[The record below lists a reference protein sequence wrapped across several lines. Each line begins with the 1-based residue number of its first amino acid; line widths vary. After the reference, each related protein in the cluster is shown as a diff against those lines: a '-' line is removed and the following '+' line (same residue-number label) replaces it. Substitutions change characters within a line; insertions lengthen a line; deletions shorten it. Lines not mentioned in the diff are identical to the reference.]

1 MSEQDEFL
9 LARTADGITT
19 VSLPPHAL
27 DESRIEVSRERLL
40 AMADRVFDGEMH
52 VDLGRIEYLGS
63 IGLGLLVALHRRVA
77 LTNGRLVLVNVAAD
91 LLGVFR
97 LTRLDT
103 ILDVR
108 PASAKES

>member
-1 MSEQDEFL
+1 MSEPQELL

-27 DESRIEVSRERLL
+27 DERCIETTRERLFAL
-40 AMADRVFDGEMH
+40 ADGVFDG
-52 VDLGRIEYLGS
+52 DLHLDCARIAYLGS
-63 IGLGLLVALHRRVA
+63 ISLGLLMALHRRVA
-77 LTNGRLVLVNVAAD
+77 LTKGHLALLNVPQG

-108 PASAKES
+108 PASA